1 MKRVMIPSQPLS
13 NLQSYRRDLI
23 PAQLLCRVIF
33 PYRITLISKNATLDE
48 RCDFLQLSLQ
58 SSAQQAAGALPRHP
72 ISAVEAYWLESMQE
86 HRGIFVP
93 GNPLYA

>member
-1 MKRVMIPSQPLS
+1 MSV
-13 NLQSYRRDLI
+13 
-23 PAQLLCRVIF
+23 VIF
-33 PYRITLISKNATLDE
+33 FNSR
-48 RCDFLQLSLQ
+48 FSLQ
-58 SSAQQAAGALPRHP
+58 RSRQPVLFPVPP